1 MTKTL
6 KHTLAIIALF
16 AMAVPF
22 CHAQNDHSAERNK
35 KKEQKSAVINLNKLD
50 VVYPEEDYTGVSID
64 EPEAEEGSGSQQR
77 GLQYLLLQPPP
88 MMDSVQQTPNL
99 YQTVEDEGAESED
112 EILYASFDPTT
123 IHYPRIDLTKWSEK
137 DTVSVHLVNPR
148 RKEDFAYP
156 TPDPSLVTSHFGAR
170 RRRFHYG
177 VDLAM
182 PTGKPIV
189 AAFDGVVRVSLYNRS
204 YGNLIVVRHHNGL
217 ETYYAHMSHRIA
229 QSGDSVRAGDTIGL
243 CGNTGRS
250 YGSHLHF
257 EIRYMG
263 AAMNPENVID
273 CSARKLKSD
282 VLNLTPRAFA
292 KTGYASSGRH
302 KGSGSSG
309 KGGVSYYRVRKG
321 DTLGSIA
328 KRNHT
333 TVRRLCQ
340 LNGIRE
346 TTTLSIGRK
355 LRIR

>member
-1 MTKTL
+1 MTKIL
-6 KHTLAIIALF
+6 KYALTTMAFF
-16 AMAVPF
+16 AMTVPF
-22 CHAQNDHSAERNK
+22 CHAQNDNASEKNK
-35 KKEQKSAVINLNKLD
+35 KKEQKKNAVINLNKLD
-50 VVYPEEDYTGVSID
+50 VVYPEEDYTGVVID
-64 EPEAEEGSGSQQR
+64 MPETERENRNQLKE
-77 GLQYLLLQPPP
+77 LQYLLLQPPP

-99 YQTVEDEGAESED
+99 YQAVEDEGAESED

-123 IHYPRIDLTKWSEK
+123 IHYPRIDLAKWSEK
-137 DTVSVHLVNPR
+137 DTVEVHLVNPR
-148 RKEDFAYP
+148 NKEGFVFP
-156 TPDPSLVTSHFGAR
+156 TPDQSLVTSHFGAR

-189 AAFDGVVRVSLYNRS
+189 SAFDGVVRVSLFNRS

-217 ETYYAHMSHRIA
+217 ETYYAHMSQRIA
-229 QSGDSVRAGDTIGL
+229 QSGDTVHAGDTIGL

-273 CSARKLKSD
+273 FSSRKLKNNM
-282 VLNLTPRAFA
+282 LQLTPRSFA
-292 KTGYASSGRH
+292 KTGYASSG
-302 KGSGSSG
+302 KNQSNA

-340 LNGIRE
+340 LNGIKE
-346 TTTLSIGRK
+346 TTVLSIGRK